1 MNYDLFLM
9 HKVLIDHGVHVNGV
23 SFESLPYDE
32 QYDIMPELFNE
43 FERHPMNRADVNLY
57 DCLTDYL
64 TIKKFK
70 LYIGIKNTEVM
81 DEVNNFIEYYTSDDD
96 LRNKMYRSLIDYVKE
111 VHNA

>member
-64 TIKKFK
+64 AIKKFK

-81 DEVNNFIEYYTSDDD
+81 DEIRNFIEYYTSDEQEGIRMFNT
-96 LRNKMYRSLIDYVKE
+96 LEDYMKE
-111 VHNA
+111 VHNG

>member
-9 HKVLIDHGVHVNGV
+9 HKILIDHGVHVDGV

-32 QYDIMPELFNE
+32 QYDIMPKLFNE

-70 LYIGIKNTEVM
+70 LYIGIKNIEVM
-81 DEVNNFIEYYTSDDD
+81 DEIRNFIEYYTSNEEEGIRMFNA
-96 LRNKMYRSLIDYVKE
+96 LEDYMKE
-111 VHNA
+111 VYNG